1 MTARGIGQNETTRGI
16 EGEGGRR
23 VNTKLGGEHP
33 ADLVLGPI
41 CAAQDVRPKVSGGKF
56 TNEGAWRR
64 AECNY
69 KRYLRGGGEHL
80 GTIMQER
87 ATTNTDDAYGYAEN
101 A

>member
-1 MTARGIGQNETTRGI
+1 MNLQEVSKGR
-16 EGEGGRR
+16 EGG
-23 VNTKLGGEHP
+23 VWIPNWGGEHS